1 MIYAALKTIHLLS
14 IIVWVGGMV
23 FAHFFLRPATAMM
36 EISERVL
43 LMHRVLGRF
52 FNAVL
57 LSSGLVLVTGI
68 WMIGRMARQ
77 MSLSGVKFN
86 MPVEWMVMALLG
98 VLMVLI
104 FGHIRFALYKR
115 LTRAVNA
122 QDWPAG
128 GAALASIRTGVS
140 VNLVLGVVIVV
151 VTLLGA
157 ST

>member
-1 MIYAALKTIHLLS
+1 MIYAVLKTIHLLS
-14 IIVWVGGMV
+14 VIVWIGGMV
-23 FAHFFLRPATAMM
+23 FAQFFLRPSLATWEAP
-36 EISERVL
+36 ERVQ

-57 LSSGLVLVTGI
+57 LSAGLVLLTGG

-77 MSLSGVKFN
+77 MSQSGVKFN
-86 MPVEWMVMALLG
+86 MPMAWMVMATLG

-104 FGHIRFALYKR
+104 FGHLRFALYKK

-122 QDWPAG
+122 QDWSAG

-140 VNLVLGVVIVV
+140 VNLVLGVLIVL
-151 VTLLGA
+151 VTVLGA
-157 ST
+157 AS

>member
-23 FAHFFLRPATAMM
+23 FAHFFLRPATAAL
-36 EISERVL
+36 EISERVQ

-57 LSSGLVLVTGI
+57 VSSGLVLVTGI

-77 MSLSGVKFN
+77 MSLAGVKFN

-115 LTRAVNA
+115 LTRAVTA

-128 GAALASIRTGVS
+128 SAALASIRTGVS

-157 ST
+157 AS

>member
-1 MIYAALKTIHLLS
+1 MIYAVLKTIHLLS

-23 FAHFFLRPATAMM
+23 FAHFFLRPAVASL
-36 EISERVL
+36 EAPERVQ

-57 LSSGLVLVTGI
+57 TSAGLVLVTGI

-77 MSLSGVKFN
+77 MSQSGVKFN

-122 QDWPAG
+122 QDWSAG
-128 GAALASIRTGVS
+128 LAALARIRTGVS
-140 VNLVLGVVIVV
+140 VNLVLGVLIVV
-151 VTLLGA
+151 VTLLSAA
-157 ST
+157 S

>member
-1 MIYAALKTIHLLS
+1 MIYAVLKTIHLLS
-14 IIVWVGGMV
+14 VIVWIGGMV
-23 FAHFFLRPATAMM
+23 FSQFFLRPSLGTLEAPQ
-36 EISERVL
+36 RVQ
-43 LMHRVLGRF
+43 LMHQVLGRF

-57 LSSGLVLVTGI
+57 LSAGLVLLTGG

-77 MSLSGVKFN
+77 MSQSGVKFN
-86 MPVEWMVMALLG
+86 MPMEWMVMASLG

-104 FGHIRFALYKR
+104 FGHIRFALYKK

-128 GAALASIRTGVS
+128 AAVLANIRTGVS
-140 VNLVLGVVIVV
+140 VNLVLGVLIVL

-157 ST
+157 AT